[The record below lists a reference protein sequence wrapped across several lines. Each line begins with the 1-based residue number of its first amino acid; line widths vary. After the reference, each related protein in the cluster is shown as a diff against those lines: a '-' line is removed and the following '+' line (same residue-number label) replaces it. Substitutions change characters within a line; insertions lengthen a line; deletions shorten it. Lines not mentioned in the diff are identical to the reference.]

1 MLSYC
6 PQYCYSPTER
16 GLDSDFTIA
25 LLMSAMSRRTDLKL
39 ILMSATI
46 STDKFAS
53 YLGAGLSQPPTLA
66 LPSPSDRSSSTP
78 SSVSPPFAVH
88 YDTGSEH
95 GMSDISVRPG
105 IRPFVRP
112 SAPVMFIPGYTFPVT
127 EFYKNEF
134 EEILRGHIDLYAY
147 RSHDPVPQG
156 DGGQKTDPLGC
167 RIGGQK
173 RPGDID
179 YDLLIRL
186 IVRLAT
192 GEKLKSGK
200 KEYEDKN
207 NGGKGEIFL
216 AATGAILIFLPG
228 VPEINK
234 TIRLLESVWG
244 DMNLPANA
252 VKLKILPL

>member
-1 MLSYC
+1 
-6 PQYCYSPTER
+6 
-16 GLDSDFTIA
+16 
-25 LLMSAMSRRTDLKL
+25 MSALSRRIDLKL

-53 YLGAGLSQPPTLA
+53 YLGAGLSAP
-66 LPSPSDRSSSTP
+66 LPIP
-78 SSVSPPFAVH
+78 SSLSPPLAIQ
-88 YDTGSEH
+88 YDKGSEH
-95 GMSDISVRPG
+95 GMSDMSGRPG
-105 IRPFVRP
+105 ARLSIRP

-134 EEILRGHIDLYAY
+134 EEILRGHVDLFAY
-147 RSHDPVPQG
+147 RSQDPIPFG
-156 DGGQKTDPLGC
+156 DVGLRLDPLGS

-192 GEKLKSGK
+192 GDKAKNGN
-200 KEYEDKN
+200 KETEST
-207 NGGKGEIFL
+207 GGKGEMFVQ
-216 AATGAILIFLPG
+216 ANGAILIFLPG

-234 TIRLLESVWG
+234 TIRLLESVWD

-252 VKLKILPL
+252 IKLKILPL

>member
-1 MLSYC
+1 M
-6 PQYCYSPTER
+6 
-16 GLDSDFTIA
+16 
-25 LLMSAMSRRTDLKL
+25 
-39 ILMSATI
+39 
-46 STDKFAS
+46 
-53 YLGAGLSQPPTLA
+53 
-66 LPSPSDRSSSTP
+66 
-78 SSVSPPFAVH
+78 
-88 YDTGSEH
+88 
-95 GMSDISVRPG
+95 SVRPG
-105 IRPFVRP
+105 IRSTIRP

-134 EEILRGHIDLYAY
+134 EEILRGHVDLFAY
-147 RSHDPVPQG
+147 RSQDPIPQG
-156 DGGQKTDPLGC
+156 DGGQKSDPLGY

-192 GEKLKSGK
+192 GEKT
-200 KEYEDKN
+200 KN
-207 NGGKGEIFL
+207 GRREFESTGGKGEMFL
-216 AATGAILIFLPG
+216 PATGAILIFLPG

-234 TIRLLESVWG
+234 TIRLLKSVWD

>member
-1 MLSYC
+1 
-6 PQYCYSPTER
+6 
-16 GLDSDFTIA
+16 
-25 LLMSAMSRRTDLKL
+25 MSALSRRSDLKL

-53 YLGAGLSQPPTLA
+53 YLGAGLSPPPPLA
-66 LPSPSDRSSSTP
+66 SSLGLPSPPDRSSSTP
-78 SSVSPPFAVH
+78 PSVSPRFAVH

-112 SAPVMFIPGYTFPVT
+112 SAPVMFIPGYTFPVS

-156 DGGQKTDPLGC
+156 DGGQKTDPLGG

-192 GEKLKSGK
+192 GEKSKNGK

-207 NGGKGEIFL
+207 NGGKGEMFL
-216 AATGAILIFLPG
+216 PATGAILIFLPG

-244 DMNLPANA
+244 DMTLPAHA